1 MRKLEV
7 FSLFAEKDVIHGG
20 RAVGRRQDVAR
31 VRVSEQVDLLLL
43 QKNICTRTIESVA
56 DIHK

>member
-7 FSLFAEKDVIHGG
+7 FSLFAEEDVIHGG

-43 QKNICTRTIESVA
+43 QKKTYVQVQ
-56 DIHK
+56 

>member
-7 FSLFAEKDVIHGG
+7 LALLAEEDVVHGG

-43 QKNICTRTIESVA
+43 QKKTTTESVT
-56 DIHK
+56 DKNM